1 MCPYIHHYTYHSIH
15 LLYNTN
21 CIYHHTTILYH
32 YTISLGLCPK
42 GDDQLTP
49 STGYRT
55 ITITLHTEQKWT
67 KISGNFLFQFN
78 GESFLFP
85 GGATA
90 FNAIACKNAFEN
102 LHNIAEVDCSLSGI
116 DDYRVTYT
124 VKLKKFPVIPYETN
138 IFTHNGNPSLSSFS
152 CNTDLINKV
161 NPTDHLTCSINEIN
175 TEKIYP
181 GKWVL
186 FFYGFYCCFVC
197 IFLFIPMII
206 WCLVWVIFYIL
217 SFY

>member
-1 MCPYIHHYTYHSIH
+1 MSLYSLTAYT
-15 LLYNTN
+15 LTV
-21 CIYHHTTILYH
+21 CIYLTTILYH
-32 YTISLGLCPK
+32 YTTTGLCPK

-55 ITITLHTEQKWT
+55 ITITLHTQQKWT

-85 GGATA
+85 GGANA

-138 IFTHNGNPSLSSFS
+138 IFTHNGNPTLSSFS

-181 GKWVL
+181 GKWFFLLFLWVL
-186 FFYGFYCCFVC
+186 LLFCMYFFY
-197 IFLFIPMII
+197 LFP
-206 WCLVWVIFYIL
+206 
-217 SFY
+217 

>member
-1 MCPYIHHYTYHSIH
+1 MYIYIAYT
-15 LLYNTN
+15 LLLSLHQCVHIYIVIYNECVIIFTY

-32 YTISLGLCPK
+32 YTTIGLCPK

-102 LHNIAEVDCSLSGI
+102 LHNIAEVDCSLSGN

-138 IFTHNGNPSLSSFS
+138 IFTHNGNPTLSSFS
-152 CNTDLINKV
+152 CNTDQINKV
-161 NPTDHLTCSINEIN
+161 NPTDHLTCIINEIN

-181 GKWVL
+181 GKWVFVVYMGFIVVL
-186 FFYGFYCCFVC
+186 YVFFY
-197 IFLFIPMII
+197 LFR
-206 WCLVWVIFYIL
+206 
-217 SFY
+217 